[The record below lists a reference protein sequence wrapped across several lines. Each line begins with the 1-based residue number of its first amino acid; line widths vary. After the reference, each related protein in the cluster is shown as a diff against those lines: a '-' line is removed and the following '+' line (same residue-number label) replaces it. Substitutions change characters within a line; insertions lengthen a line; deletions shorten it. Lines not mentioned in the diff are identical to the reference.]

1 MIYRVKEAAQLAGVS
16 PRTLHHY
23 DAIGLLPAKKEANGY
38 RYYQEEDLERLQ
50 LILYY
55 KYLGLSLEDIGKL
68 LEANSTNFLQLLEQ
82 QLTQLQSDT
91 LIETLTASIQAK
103 KAGQSLSPQAQ
114 FRGFSYPDMLPYVS
128 QARQDYG
135 LDVMIE
141 AEKRQEGQKIEVAEK
156 FNAVFRQWAQHF
168 EAGLSIESEPV
179 QSLCQELY
187 HLLNTYAFDCS
198 LTVFGYIGQ
207 NYQNNPDFRHN
218 LNRFAPDLAA
228 FVSQAIQYFVRHS
241 KS

>member
-82 QLTQLQSDT
+82 QLTQLQSERQRLDT

-179 QSLCQELY
+179 
-187 HLLNTYAFDCS
+187 
-198 LTVFGYIGQ
+198 
-207 NYQNNPDFRHN
+207 
-218 LNRFAPDLAA
+218 
-228 FVSQAIQYFVRHS
+228 
-241 KS
+241 

>member
-1 MIYRVKEAAQLAGVS
+1 
-16 PRTLHHY
+16 
-23 DAIGLLPAKKEANGY
+23 
-38 RYYQEEDLERLQ
+38 
-50 LILYY
+50 
-55 KYLGLSLEDIGKL
+55 
-68 LEANSTNFLQLLEQ
+68 
-82 QLTQLQSDT
+82 
-91 LIETLTASIQAK
+91 
-103 KAGQSLSPQAQ
+103 
-114 FRGFSYPDMLPYVS
+114 
-128 QARQDYG
+128 
-135 LDVMIE
+135 MIE

-187 HLLNTYAFDCS
+187 RLLNTYAFDCS

-207 NYQNNPDFRHN
+207 NYQDNPDFRHN

-228 FVSQAIQYFVRHS
+228 FVSQAIQYFVRHA